1 MSQSG
6 QKKISSYFTKFKPKI
21 DEEPASK
28 LARKDHTLTVEEG
41 NKEDEVREKALDDE
55 SDTTT
60 SSSVLITPT
69 EEKTQDRP
77 LTDEPHHAVEI
88 AVEMEETPSTSKQSD
103 ILSLKSHSD
112 RLFRKG
118 ILPKGWKH
126 DQKIYFQRKHPWLIV
141 KGPNLGC
148 SVCHQVRDL
157 GAEKSRGMKLSK
169 EWTESTVKAYG
180 TNIEQQQKSLRK
192 KIGEHALSK
201 AHVATLKIL
210 ENAKRYTLLQVT
222 AKAQSVQMSATARI
236 FRVAY
241 KEAKRN
247 RPAYGF
253 EMEIDCHQLNGLD
266 MGRILHSNVACS
278 NIQRHISLEM
288 KRKIFAK
295 IIELSPKVSLLLD
308 EATALN
314 RKSSLIVYMRM
325 QLPGMDSPANMF
337 VDLIEL
343 SDLSADGIVNSLL
356 SALKKDPIN
365 ISEDFL
371 SKCMVSV
378 ACDGASVM
386 FGCHSG
392 VVKRLQEKISS
403 NIVAWHCSAH
413 RLELAVHDV
422 MKDIGATNHFK
433 NLLDKLYSLFSTSV
447 KNRLE
452 LKECAEALDVQ
463 LCRIGRVLD
472 TRWVAS
478 SFRTVEAIWNAYPAL
493 YKHFNSAADDGSRDS
508 STRNMY
514 TGLGRRLSSI
524 QFVANLGLM
533 YDALQELSELS
544 LELQKR
550 DSTIIDSHRA
560 ICRQIAVFEAM
571 VDRQGNHFSLCKKAM
586 EENIFQGVVLHKGKT
601 TDKIIEQGQ
610 FFRSLAEN
618 LRHHLLST
626 GGTNS
631 ADKKAEYDTLISEV
645 KVLYKQYWPDELP
658 VLYGESDIESLCKRF
673 NIASRETMRAY
684 REYKES
690 GGKEIKRQF
699 KELLMAIHTIAISTA
714 ECERGFSQMNLIC
727 TSTRASLVTQTISS
741 LMFLNLVG
749 PPFRRFNP
757 LPYVQSWLAKGR
769 RSADD
774 TRSKARKEEDMECI
788 SNLDCFW
795 GFLEK

>member
-1 MSQSG
+1 MSHSG
-6 QKKISSYFTKFKPKI
+6 QKKISSYFTKFKPK
-21 DEEPASK
+21 DNGEPTNKVAK
-28 LARKDHTLTVEEG
+28 KDHVLPVDEG
-41 NKEDEVREKALDDE
+41 NNTEDEVQEKAQDE
-55 SDTTT
+55 RDTTT
-60 SSSVLITPT
+60 SSSVITPT
-69 EEKTQDRP
+69 EKKTQDSP
-77 LTDEPHHAVEI
+77 LRDDQYHAVEI
-88 AVEMEETPSTSKQSD
+88 AESETEETPSTSKQFD
-103 ILSLKSHSD
+103 TLSLKPHSGTV
-112 RLFRKG
+112 FRKG

-148 SVCHQVRDL
+148 SVCRQVRDL

-169 EWTESTVKAYG
+169 EWTDSTVKAYG
-180 TNIEQQQKSLRK
+180 TNPRQQQKSLRK
-192 KIGEHALSK
+192 KIGEHAQSK

-210 ENAKRYTLLQVT
+210 ENAKKDSLLQVT
-222 AKAQSVQMSATARI
+222 AKAQSLQMSSTSRI

-253 EMEIDCHQLNGLD
+253 ETEIDCHQLNGLD

-278 NIQRHISLEM
+278 NIQRHISSEM
-288 KRKIFAK
+288 KRKIFAQ
-295 IIELSPKVSLLLD
+295 IIELSPKISILLD
-308 EATALN
+308 EGTALN

-325 QLPGMDSPANMF
+325 QLPGMDSPANIF

-343 SDLSADGIVNSLL
+343 SDLSADGIVSSLL

-371 SKCMVSV
+371 SKCLVSV

-386 FGCHSG
+386 FGRHSG
-392 VVKRLQEKISS
+392 VIKRLQEKISP

-433 NLLDKLYSLFSTSV
+433 NLLDKLYSLFATSV

-452 LKECAEALDVQ
+452 LKECAEVLDIQ

-478 SFRTVEAIWNAYPAL
+478 SFRTVEAVWNAYPAL
-493 YKHFNSAADDGSRDS
+493 YKHVTSAAVDASRDS
-508 STRNMY
+508 SNRNMY

-550 DSTIIDSHRA
+550 DSTIIDAHRA

-571 VDRQGNHFSLCKKAM
+571 VDRQGKHFSQCKKAM
-586 EENIFQGVVLHKGKT
+586 EENIFQGVMLHKGKT

-618 LRHHLLST
+618 LRNRLLST

-631 ADKKAEYDTLISEV
+631 ADKKADYETLINEV

-673 NIASRETMRAY
+673 NIASRETIRAY

-699 KELLMAIHTIAISTA
+699 KELLMALHTIAISTA

-727 TSTRASLVTQTISS
+727 TSTRASLLTETISS

-749 PPFRRFNP
+749 PPFKRFNP
-757 LPYVQSWLAKGR
+757 IPYVQSWLAKGWR
-769 RSADD
+769 AADD
-774 TRSKARKEEDMECI
+774 TRSKARKEEDLECTRD
-788 SNLDCFW
+788 LDCVW
-795 GFLEK
+795 AFLEK